1 MAIMR
6 RYISSVG
13 YSFASLSTTIMNKY
27 ILSIL
32 EYNKPFLLVALQS
45 ILICTFVLLGVLLN
59 VCHIKL
65 RNIKKWLIPSLF
77 LNIMIFTGTKTLQH
91 LPISLFTLF
100 KNGSIIVVSL
110 IEFYLFSRRISSLE
124 FISFV
129 LMILSSYIGDISGHV
144 ATVGYIW
151 TIANILSATVYVI
164 SLRYVIKYKNSS
176 TAESIFF
183 PNLIA
188 IPMIGLLSSI
198 FETQNIPS
206 KNPLLIYFIV
216 LSSICALLTAL
227 STSYV
232 LKYLSSTT
240 FSMIGAFNKILM
252 GFSGLIFLSESL
264 NHLKLFSLILGSFS
278 SILYV
283 NSLRYKKMIN

>member
-1 MAIMR
+1 MR
-6 RYISSVG
+6 QYFSSVG

-32 EYNKPFLLVALQS
+32 GYNQPFLLVALQS
-45 ILICTFVLLGVLLN
+45 ILICSFVLLGVLFKFCQ
-59 VCHIKL
+59 VKL
-65 RNIKKWLIPSLF
+65 ENIKKWLIPSLF

-100 KNGSIIVVSL
+100 KNGSIIFVSL
-110 IEFYLFSRRISSLE
+110 IEFYIFSRTISSLE
-124 FISFV
+124 FISFI

-144 ATVGYIW
+144 QAVGYIW
-151 TIANILSATVYVI
+151 TLANILSTTIYVI

-183 PNLIA
+183 PNMIA
-188 IPMIGLLSSI
+188 IPMIGLLSFI
-198 FETQNIPS
+198 FEHQYPPFRDS
-206 KNPLLIYFIV
+206 KLMSFIV
-216 LSSICALLTAL
+216 LSSISALLTSL

-252 GFSGLIFLSESL
+252 GFSGLVFLSESL
-264 NHLKLFSLILGSFS
+264 SHLKLFSLLLGSFS
-278 SILYV
+278 TLLYV